1 MLHDL
6 RLGQLILILQ
16 VDQLV
21 ASLPVLHRSVQLL
34 NSLFI
39 VLIWLHKLGK
49 GEHSLTVGGP
59 LEQILPIVKHEQ
71 VWIVLVAIHTQNG
84 IRN

>member
-34 NSLFI
+34 NSLLI
-39 VLIWLHKLGK
+39 VLIWLHKLGQ